1 MHTTI
6 STEGRQVG
14 IEFSDAVLHTTGE
27 FCGNLHIPL
36 QFNDPISTKAVLTHL
51 RIKLPDNND
60 LYDASAHGET
70 VGGLEMI
77 FFRTDDSFLD
87 PFPPD
92 QIPDSIELFWL
103 EDNMPNRLGEVMVKT
118 VAEEPDSETGSVDEP
133 VGGSGCAGVVFAVF
147 CIGSVLLLI
156 WTV

>member
-103 EDNMPNRLGEVMVKT
+103 EDNMPNSTIGGRGG
-118 VAEEPDSETGSVDEP
+118 GSVRCRDLVSRNRSMP
-133 VGGSGCAGVVFAVF
+133 VGSGELNTAVTLTIGDAVAAAFQLF
-147 CIGSVLLLI
+147 C
-156 WTV
+156 